1 MKCKH
6 CEHRFA
12 LSGEPLGFAS
22 APGYL
27 FFAGH
32 ALLINAAI
40 LASTAILA
48 TGLAPHTRMLM
59 FMLGEVGVLAGCVSY
74 GACVVLAVLRF
85 YRSEGR
91 VDCPDCGARQKL
103 EIWRIQS

>member
-1 MKCKH
+1 MKCEH
-6 CEHRFA
+6 CDHRFS
-12 LSGEPLGFAS
+12 LTGEQLAFLS

-32 ALLINAAI
+32 ALFINAAV

-48 TGLAPHTRMLM
+48 TGLSPHVRMLV
-59 FMLGEVGVLAGCVSY
+59 FMLGEVGLASGCVAYS
-74 GACVVLAVLRF
+74 ACVVLAAMR
-85 YRSEGR
+85 YYQTDGR

-103 EIWRIQS
+103 EIWMV